1 MSSMG
6 VKTRWVVPSAHGR
19 CRATAIRPSRSRRR
33 RPCPSGGRQR
43 LAELLEPLAIAR
55 GDVHGGMEVE
65 AAVAGVER
73 HVALDPR
80 RVRVGADAHG
90 TPARATAECRK
101 ARDVSPVA

>member
-19 CRATAIRPSRSRRR
+19 CRATAIRPY
-33 RPCPSGGRQR
+33 
-43 LAELLEPLAIAR
+43 EPLAIAR